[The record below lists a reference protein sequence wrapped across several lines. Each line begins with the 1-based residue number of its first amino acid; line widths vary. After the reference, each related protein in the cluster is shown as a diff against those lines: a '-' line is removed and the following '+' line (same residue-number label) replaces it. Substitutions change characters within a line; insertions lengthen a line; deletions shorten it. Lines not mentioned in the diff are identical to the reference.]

1 MVPELRKRHRLIW
14 QFGSL
19 FLVAGFIGAIWVL
32 PQPPSAGQWPL
43 NGLKPYGRIVAEKTD
58 ARHTFRL
65 HINHLRQLQVEII
78 QHQADAAPLAQVL
91 CNGEFLGVLTH
102 QEQQCFALRDTFS
115 PKASFVLQLRDPI
128 NNRTLQKIKLP

>member
-32 PQPPSAGQWPL
+32 PQPSAAGQWPL
-43 NGLKPYGRIVAEKTD
+43 NEIKPYGKVVAEKADT
-58 ARHTFRL
+58 RHIFRL
-65 HINHLRQLQVEII
+65 HVNPLNQLQLEVI
-78 QHQADAAPLAQVL
+78 QNHAYDAALAKVL

-102 QEQQCFALRDTFS
+102 QKQQCFALRDTFS
-115 PKASFVLQLRDPI
+115 PKATYTLLLRDPI
-128 NNRTLQKIKLP
+128 DNRILQKIELP